1 MLISRANIED
11 HSTLTKITIQSKAH
25 WGYSAEQ
32 MKLWT
37 NDLTITPDYIE
48 KNDVYNLVV
57 DDEII
62 AYYSIHRTAKDE
74 VLLDN
79 LFISPTHI
87 GKGFGRLL
95 LNDFLD
101 RMKAKGVSE
110 VKLYSD
116 PHSEDFYRHFG
127 FEVIGKMETSITGRF
142 LPIMK
147 RSL

>member
-1 MLISRANIED
+1 MYITKATIED
-11 HSTLTKITIQSKAH
+11 HPTLTTITIQSKAH
-25 WGYSAEQ
+25 WGYSVEQ

-48 KNDVYNLVV
+48 KNDVFCLVV

-62 AYYSIHRTAKDE
+62 AYYSIHRTPEDE

-95 LNDFLD
+95 LNNFLD
-101 RMKAKGVSE
+101 RVKADGISE

-127 FEVIGKMETSITGRF
+127 FEVIGKMETSIEGRF
-142 LPIMK
+142 LPIMR

>member
-1 MLISRANIED
+1 MLISKANSADNLI
-11 HSTLTKITIQSKAH
+11 LTEITIQSKAH

-48 KNDVYNLVV
+48 KNDVYNLVI

-62 AYYSIHRTAKDE
+62 AYYSIHRTSEDE

-95 LNDFLD
+95 LNDFLE
-101 RMKAKGVSE
+101 RVKAEGVSE

-116 PHSEDFYRHFG
+116 PHSETFYRHFG
-127 FEVIGKMETSITGRF
+127 FEVIGKMKTSIEGRF

-147 RSL
+147 RNL